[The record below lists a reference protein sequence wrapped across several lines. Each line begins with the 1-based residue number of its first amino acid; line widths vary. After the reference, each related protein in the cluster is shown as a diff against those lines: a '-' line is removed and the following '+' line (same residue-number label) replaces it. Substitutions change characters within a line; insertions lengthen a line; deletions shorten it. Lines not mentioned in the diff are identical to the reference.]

1 MTSAKGVSK
10 VEYLPTVT
18 SANVRKTWERKSE
31 NEISF
36 AHATGR
42 LRALANVRLSRENLL
57 LFADKKVPSKR
68 LHELLDHA
76 AYPPANTLEERL
88 ETKI

>member
-31 NEISF
+31 NEIS
-36 AHATGR
+36 
-42 LRALANVRLSRENLL
+42 LRMPPVAYAL
-57 LFADKKVPSKR
+57 
-68 LHELLDHA
+68 
-76 AYPPANTLEERL
+76 
-88 ETKI
+88 